1 MAQKVNPLAVR
12 LGVNRGA
19 DSSWFSDYYYATL
32 LSQDINLREYLLTV
46 TNRAAGTPLD
56 FKPGRCIIHHYP
68 KISFVHFFFCRLVKN
83 TKRPRS
89 VVTKRK
95 PLYSY
100 ESILPTF
107 KHQTAPRANALR
119 RLEAPEASLGGFVP
133 QGGRRLGFKQQQ
145 TGDAKASGLR
155 ASTTRAL
162 FFVSLRST
170 HAVFKHTF
178 VKHILSEVLLAEPAK
193 LDVRRHQDDTPPAL
207 SSLWLDDIA
216 KPRLKQTSNQASQRR
231 ALNHLSQGHGPHR
244 NNHTNPSKPGLLNKA
259 TPLQTTT
266 LYGPYTGKPNGVALG
281 LKLAKLVEARLNE
294 VRCALAFHKTL
305 QTTPTNGECAVVNQR
320 RSQGSSIAPC
330 RLRHKDTPKGL
341 RSVLLAHSLLMNKAT
356 PFSKAQPSPANITP
370 KLADAQPRT
379 SLLGLDP
386 RDGSRLL
393 WWPEARLALRR
404 ISDLCL
410 FKVTKPLAR
419 QRTTRTYVAFYEHPP
434 RLQALFQK
442 ASTQAITRTT
452 IKVDQSAK
460 TPEGCVPLSAS
471 EPLMGSRLLG
481 GLLLEEEDGVIPEP
495 LSVSDL
501 KQPAFLTSTSPQFSS
516 GLDTSN
522 TARVAHPNGGK
533 NTTKSVWRP
542 LVYTVH
548 NGHDPKGPMLD
559 TPLGLLTQALTS
571 HMSGDVSQTSD
582 LHDEA
587 YVAVQQHRLFR
598 NKFCSQVS
606 LRDQATLKPAEASA
620 HKALCSTT
628 GTKCQKL
635 KFKRLF
641 NPFVLES
648 VPHFPKLMRLSGWT
662 RLAMLK
668 AQSRPMRYQT
678 PKPLPQSPSVRTQS
692 TGIDTA
698 LGSFSQSTT
707 KARRLLPKFVGKP
720 SSTRLSWTKS
730 AALNEGLNHV
740 VVPSEEPGRNGV
752 NANKHQQALV
762 TPAERLSGGAYRV
775 FAQSPDKKTKGWL
788 THSCLNYYV
797 MHYFSLCKT
806 NRFFGDVNGHV
817 QHVQRHVTETLYL
830 ELPLNQSSHYSL
842 SNIQSRIESHTGTL
856 TSILPIKLT
865 SVAYQTAYLV
875 AQDISFKL
883 EQKKSFRQIC
893 RAILKQMDLCQSI
906 IKGIR
911 IKCSGRLN
919 GAEIAKTECR
929 KYGETS
935 LHVFSEKIDYA
946 HTKASTP
953 YGILGVKVWIAYV

>member
-68 KISFVHFFFCRLVKN
+68 KISFVHLFFCRLVKN

-100 ESILPTF
+100 ESIRTTF
-107 KHQTAPRANALR
+107 KHQTAPKANAIR

-133 QGGRRLGFKQQQ
+133 QGGRRLGLKQQQ

-162 FFVSLRST
+162 FAYRT

-178 VKHILSEVLLAEPAK
+178 VKHILAEVLLAEPGQ

-216 KPRLKQTSNQASQRR
+216 KPRLQQTSNQASQRR

-294 VRCALAFHKTL
+294 VRCALAFHNTL
-305 QTTPTNGECAVVNQR
+305 QTTPTNGECAVVHQR
-320 RSQGSSIAPC
+320 RSKGFSIAPC
-330 RLRHKDTPKGL
+330 RLRHKDTPKGQ
-341 RSVLLAHSLLMNKAT
+341 RSVLLARSLLMNKAT
-356 PFSKAQPSPANITP
+356 PQTKGQPSPANITP
-370 KLADAQPRT
+370 KQADAQPLP

-419 QRTTRTYVAFYEHPP
+419 QRTTRTTVAFDEHPP
-434 RLQALFQK
+434 RLQALLQK

-452 IKVDQSAK
+452 FQVDQSAK
-460 TPEGCVPLSAS
+460 PPEGSVPLSAS

-495 LSVSDL
+495 LLVSDL
-501 KQPAFLTSTSPQFSS
+501 KQPAFQTSTSPQFSS
-516 GLDTSN
+516 GLATSN

-542 LVYTVH
+542 LVYTEH

-587 YVAVQQHRLFR
+587 YVAVQQHGLFR
-598 NKFCSQVS
+598 NQFCSQGEPG
-606 LRDQATLKPAEASA
+606 LATWTPAEASA
-620 HKALCSTT
+620 HQLCSTT

-662 RLAMLK
+662 RLAMHK
-668 AQSRPMRYQT
+668 APSWPMRHQA
-678 PKPLPQSPSVRTQS
+678 PKPLPQSASGSTQS

-707 KARRLLPKFVGKP
+707 KGPRLCTKFVGKP
-720 SSTRLSWTKS
+720 SSTRLSWTKN

-740 VVPSEEPGRNGV
+740 VVPSVEPGRKGV

-775 FAQSPDKKTKGWL
+775 FALSPDKKTKGWL

-842 SNIQSRIESHTGTL
+842 SNIQSRMESHTGTL

-893 RAILKQMDLCQSI
+893 RAILKQLDLCKSI

-929 KYGETS
+929 KFGETS
-935 LHVFSEKIDYA
+935 LHVFSDQIDYA